1 MRAGRRAGTMA
12 SHLQVSQENSVV
24 RDTFSRRCGA
34 VLARKEKGEF
44 FDVKVAEFDGAYY
57 NIKAEKKTPALVALS
72 VALPDAVNMP
82 QVSYLLLEHCE
93 LRASRA

>member
-1 MRAGRRAGTMA
+1 MA

-24 RDTFSRRCGA
+24 RDTFSKRCGA

-57 NIKAEKKTPALVALS
+57 NIKAEKKTPALVTLS